1 MSDRFVARWP
11 FRDLDPDHGPEV
23 PRPGFSLLE
32 HLGASGGFVPD
43 RRFSGLNLPVRI
55 AAEPV
60 LEVLAE
66 PCEVPD
72 PIAEA
77 YAQGHEA
84 GYADARAQAD
94 LRAAEDA
101 AAREG
106 LALSFTRLDG
116 LLEED
121 LRRRLRDTVAALCE
135 AAIAPLAL
143 DEDALVRRIGA
154 AVAMLSRAED
164 ERLIRLHPEDMA
176 LVAERFATDWNV
188 QPDPT
193 LERGTIRVESQTGGV
208 EDGPASWRLA
218 IAEALHRC

>member
-11 FRDLDPDHGPEV
+11 FREEEPDDTVEGS
-23 PRPGFSLLE
+23 RTGFSLLE
-32 HLGASGGFVPD
+32 HLGGAGGFVPD
-43 RRFSGLNLPVRI
+43 WRFGRLNLPVRV

-60 LEVLAE
+60 QEVMVE
-66 PCEVPD
+66 PCEVLD
-72 PIAEA
+72 PLAEA
-77 YAQGHEA
+77 YARGHEA

-106 LALSFTRLDG
+106 LALSFTRLDA

-176 LVAERFATDWNV
+176 LVAARFAREWNV
-188 QPDPT
+188 QPDPA

-208 EDGPASWRLA
+208 EDGPASWRHA